1 MDRVIEVI
9 DVLERLKKEFNLK
22 TDRKLCKLLG
32 VKPNT
37 LSNWKKRN
45 RLDYEVILA
54 ICKRNN
60 LDLNYIFYKTS
71 EKSGSKNYTSFQYS
85 YKENMA

>member
-9 DVLERLKKEFNLK
+9 DVLERLKNKFNVK

-45 RLDYEVILA
+45 RLDYEAILT
-54 ICKRNN
+54 ICKQNN
-60 LDLNYIFYKTS
+60 LDLNYIFYNTP
-71 EKSGSKNYTSFQYS
+71 EKSCQKNYTGFQYS
-85 YKENMA
+85 YKENIV